1 MRWKNSFISHSRRN
15 RLTQADVAILKC
27 ICNGKEYKEE
37 IKDII
42 ALFEEDLKLENIL
55 Y

>member
-1 MRWKNSFISHSRRN
+1 MRFKIDMIDLLEDLMLYKIESY
-15 RLTQADVAILKC
+15 
-27 ICNGKEYKEE
+27 EYKEE